1 MQTPRP
7 LAVSEAQERVL
18 ARFRRCGAETTAL
31 GRALGRTL
39 AADLLAASDLP
50 SFTNSAMDGYALR
63 AADIIGASDST
74 PVTLRVIGMQPAGTT
89 AAPPVGPGEAVAI
102 TTGAPLPVGADAVA
116 RVEDTDGG
124 AATVAIHR
132 PLLPG
137 TNMRRQGETIHSG
150 QMFLNA
156 GTRLNPGKIALFA
169 AAGVAQPSVV
179 RRPRVALL
187 STGHELVPAGQPLRA
202 GQIAD
207 VNGPMLTALV
217 AQYGGEAI
225 PLGIARDTP
234 DDLRRI
240 LASVGDVDLIVTSGS
255 VSVGA
260 YDAVRAVIAERGAL
274 DFWQVRMR
282 PGRPV
287 AFGHIGETP
296 ILALPGNP
304 VAAFV
309 AFSLLA
315 RPALARMLG
324 QSPEIPQTMRV
335 RVHATLENRGG
346 RQAYLRAAVVATSTG
361 WEVAAV
367 MEQGSGNVVALAA
380 ANALIVI
387 PEGIANVPAGAMV
400 DALLLNG

>member
-18 ARFRRCGAETTAL
+18 ARFRRCSAEPTAL
-31 GRALGRTL
+31 DPALGRTL
-39 AADLLAASDLP
+39 AVDLLAASDLP

-63 AADIIGASDST
+63 AADTIGASGTT
-74 PVTLRVIGMQPAGTT
+74 PLMLRVIGMQPAGAV
-89 AAPPVGPGEAVAI
+89 AAPPVGQGEAVAI

-124 AATVAIHR
+124 AATMAIHR

-137 TNMRRQGETIHSG
+137 TNVRRQGEVVRAG
-150 QMFLNA
+150 QTLLNA
-156 GTRLNPGKIALFA
+156 GTRLDPGKIALLA
-169 AAGVAQPSVV
+169 AAGVAQPPVV
-179 RRPRVALL
+179 RRPQVALL
-187 STGHELVPAGQPLRA
+187 STGDELVPVGQPLRA

-207 VNGPMLTALV
+207 ANGPMLAALV

-240 LASVGDVDLIVTSGS
+240 LSSVGDVALIVTSGG

-260 YDAVRAVIAERGAL
+260 HDAVRAVIAAQGAL

-309 AFSLLA
+309 AFHLLA

-324 QSPEIPQTMRV
+324 QSPEIPQTVRV
-335 RVHATLENRGG
+335 RLRATLENRGAW
-346 RQAYLRAAVVATSTG
+346 QAYLHAAVVATSTG
-361 WEVAAV
+361 WDVAAV
-367 MEQGSGNVVALAA
+367 MEQGSGNVATLAA
-380 ANALIVI
+380 AKALIVI
-387 PEGIANVPAGAMV
+387 PEGIVNAPAGAMV

>member
-7 LAVSEAQERVL
+7 LAVSEAQKRVL
-18 ARFRRCGAETTAL
+18 AHFQRCGAETIAL
-31 GRALGRTL
+31 DRALGRTL

-63 AADIIGASDST
+63 TADTIGASDST

-124 AATVAIHR
+124 AATVAIRR

-137 TNMRRQGETIHSG
+137 TNVRCQGETIHSG

-156 GTRLNPGKIALFA
+156 GTRLDPGKIALLA

-179 RRPRVALL
+179 CRPRVALL
-187 STGHELVPAGQPLRA
+187 STGDELVPVGQPLRA
-202 GQIAD
+202 GQIVDA
-207 VNGPMLTALV
+207 NRPMLAALV
-217 AQYGGEAI
+217 AQYGGEAV

-234 DDLRRI
+234 DDLRRG
-240 LASVGDVDLIVTSGS
+240 LASVGDVDLIVTSGG

-287 AFGHIGETP
+287 AFGHIGEMP

-324 QSPEIPQTMRV
+324 QSPEIPQMVRV

-346 RQAYLRAAVVATSTG
+346 RQAYLCAAVVATSTG
-361 WEVAAV
+361 WDVAAV
-367 MEQGSGNVVALAA
+367 MEQGSGNVVTLAA

-387 PEGIANVPAGAMV
+387 PEGVANIPVGAMV